1 MSKHVVAVLALIGL
15 AVPGGT
21 AMSTTTSRA
30 AVSAVGGYAAGASH
44 RSDSGSVRSD
54 AAQARKA
61 VSVAAGVGYTC
72 AVTQGGRVEC
82 WGAMGLSH
90 LFPGRSARSSVPVR
104 VGRLQFASA
113 VSTGQQHRCVLLRNG
128 TVQCWGSNG
137 LGQLGDGST
146 KDRSVPTLV
155 RGLAG
160 RAVAVSAGLEHT
172 CALLEGGAVACWGAN
187 RFGQLGDRSSRDRVR
202 PVLVRGLGGAATT
215 VSAGGRHT
223 CVLMRRGGV
232 ECWGAD
238 YFGQVGDGRFRAQAH
253 PVPVLGLSPAVGVA
267 AGRDY
272 TCAVLRDGTVKCWG
286 ANAYGQLGNGKL
298 PARRLPKR
306 VRGLSARAVAVSAG
320 ERHTCALMRGGAVAC
335 WGANHVGQL
344 GNGTLA
350 SSRVAVPVRDLRMAV
365 MVSTGVSHTCAT
377 TRPGGVRCWGMNAS
391 GELGAGTLFER
402 STPLRVAGGFRAV
415 EVAAGGGHTCARTSE
430 GSVECWGANNAA
442 QLGNRTRL
450 VSTTPTPLSGLL
462 DPALVL
468 AAGDRHTCALT
479 TIGEVRCWGANDA
492 GQLGD
497 GSLLDRGRAVGAS
510 GLRDGLVRITAGEN
524 HTCVL
529 SADNEVR
536 CWGKNASGQIGD
548 GTFVPRRR
556 AVPLKGRVN
565 AAEISAGGRHT
576 CAVTTAGEVECWG
589 ANDWGQLGAGTP
601 TASSEPR
608 RVRGLAGRA
617 VDVTSGDNHACALT
631 SAGAVRCWGA
641 NDLGQLGTSTRSVS
655 SGPVRVAGLT
665 DAATMV
671 TAGDNHSCALM
682 RHGRVYCWGMN
693 DSGQLGAGT
702 LRRFRGA
709 VTVRGLRSAVGVS
722 AGGDH
727 TCALTREGSLACWGW
742 NYWGQLGSATPPA
755 SGSPTPV
762 PASGF
767 E

>member
-1 MSKHVVAVLALIGL
+1 MSS
-15 AVPGGT
+15 T
-21 AMSTTTSRA
+21 ASRA
-30 AVSAVGGYAAGASH
+30 AVSEVGRYAQEASL
-44 RSDSGSVRSD
+44 RSDSRTVRND

-82 WGAMGLSH
+82 WGATGLRH
-90 LFPGRSARSSVPVR
+90 LSPGHSARSSVPVR
-104 VGRLQFASA
+104 VGQLQIASR
-113 VSTGQQHRCVLLRNG
+113 VSIGQQHSCVLLRNG
-128 TVQCWGSNG
+128 TIECWGSNG

-146 KDRSVPTLV
+146 KDRAVPTLV
-155 RGLAG
+155 HGLAG
-160 RAVAVSAGLEHT
+160 GAVAVSAGLEHT
-172 CALLEGGAVACWGAN
+172 CALLKGGAVECWGAN
-187 RFGQLGDRSSRDRVR
+187 RFGQLGDGSSRDRVR
-202 PVLVRGLGGAATT
+202 PVLVRGLGGPAMA

-223 CVLMRRGGV
+223 CALMRRGGV
-232 ECWGAD
+232 ACWGAD
-238 YFGQVGDGRFRAQAH
+238 YFGQVGDGRFRAHAD
-253 PVPVLGLSPAVGVA
+253 PVPVHGLSPAVGVA

-320 ERHTCALMRGGAVAC
+320 ERHTCALMRGGTVAC

-377 TRPGGVRCWGMNAS
+377 TRTGGVRCWGMNAS

-402 STPLRVAGGFRAV
+402 STPLRVAAVSRAV
-415 EVAAGGGHTCARTSE
+415 EIAAGGGHTCARTSE
-430 GSVECWGANNAA
+430 GSVECWGANKAA

-450 VSTTPTPLSGLL
+450 VSATPTPLSGLTR
-462 DPALVL
+462 PALSL

-479 TIGEVRCWGANDA
+479 TTGEVSCWGANDA

-497 GSLLDRGRAVGAS
+497 GSLLDRGRAVGVQ
-510 GLRDGLVRITAGEN
+510 GLRADLIRIAAGEN
-524 HTCVL
+524 HSCAL
-529 SADNEVR
+529 SVEGAVR
-536 CWGKNASGQIGD
+536 CWGKNASGQLGD

-556 AVPLKGRVN
+556 ATPMRGRVN

-589 ANDWGQLGAGTP
+589 ANDWGQLGTGAP
-601 TASSEPR
+601 TARSKPR
-608 RVRGLAGRA
+608 RVPGLTDRA
-617 VDVTSGDNHACALT
+617 VDVTNGDNHSCALM
-631 SAGAVRCWGA
+631 SAGAVECWGA
-641 NDLGQLGTSTRSVS
+641 NDLGQLGNGTRSLR
-655 SGPVRVAGLT
+655 SGPIRVKGLT
-665 DAATMV
+665 DAATRV
-671 TAGDNHSCALM
+671 TAGDNHTCALM
-682 RHGRVYCWGMN
+682 RQGRIHCWGVN

-702 LRRFRGA
+702 LRTLRRA
-709 VTVRGLRSAVGVS
+709 VTVRGLSDAVGVS

-727 TCALTREGSLACWGW
+727 NCALTGAGSLTCWGW

-767 E
+767 G